1 MSMKERMTSGQLY
14 HINDELMA
22 GLLRAR
28 KLLRLYNASR
38 EGDWEYRTSILQQL
52 LGSMGEDVFF
62 EPNFRCDYG
71 SQIHIGDHFYAN
83 FDCVIL
89 DGCPVTIGDHVM
101 FGPQVGIY
109 TASHPIDAT
118 TRATFLEF
126 ASPVTIGNHVWVGG
140 HTVINGGV
148 EIGEQSVI
156 GSGSVVTK
164 SIPAG
169 VIAVGNPCRV
179 LREITQEDA
188 SIWEERRLRFEREL
202 ASQ

>member
-71 SQIHIGDHFYAN
+71 TL
-83 FDCVIL
+83 V
-89 DGCPVTIGDHVM
+89 
-101 FGPQVGIY
+101 
-109 TASHPIDAT
+109 
-118 TRATFLEF
+118 
-126 ASPVTIGNHVWVGG
+126 
-140 HTVINGGV
+140 
-148 EIGEQSVI
+148 
-156 GSGSVVTK
+156 
-164 SIPAG
+164 
-169 VIAVGNPCRV
+169 
-179 LREITQEDA
+179 
-188 SIWEERRLRFEREL
+188 
-202 ASQ
+202 

>member
-1 MSMKERMTSGQLY
+1 MNMKDCMISGQLFR
-14 HINDELMA
+14 INEELMA
-22 GLLRAR
+22 DMLRAR
-28 KLLRLYNASR
+28 KLLRLYNATT
-38 EGDWEYRTSILQQL
+38 EGDWKYRTSILQEL
-52 LGSMGEDVFF
+52 LGSMGEDVYF

-71 SQIHIGDHFYAN
+71 SQIYIGNHFYAN

-109 TASHPIDAT
+109 TASHPIDA
-118 TRATFLEF
+118 RARASMLEF
-126 ASPVTIGNHVWVGG
+126 GSPVTIGNHVWVGG

-188 SIWEERRLRFEREL
+188 ALWEERRLRFEREFV
-202 ASQ
+202 SQ